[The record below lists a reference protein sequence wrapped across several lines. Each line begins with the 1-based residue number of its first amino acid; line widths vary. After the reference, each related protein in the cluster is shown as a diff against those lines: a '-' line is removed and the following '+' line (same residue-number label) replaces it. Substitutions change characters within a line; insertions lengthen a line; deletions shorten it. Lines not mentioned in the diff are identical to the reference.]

1 MERRALSLLGVIY
14 ANAVAR
20 EIQNL
25 RREICCGCKTYE
37 QDCFMMTEEE
47 GWDMHGMTA
56 IERVNAHHSV
66 WHELLNVL
74 GILNFE
80 VDKEFAD
87 HLMEVQKDPD
97 RYSVWDLLQLH
108 EDNQALANILNDL
121 LHPPAQPVESYSI
134 GYFSSPGC
142 YKYYVKGSD
151 ETFQSYE
158 PDHQKAYHGH
168 LENKLRQHFN
178 KLI

>member
-1 MERRALSLLGVIY
+1 MERRALRLLDVIY
-14 ANAVAR
+14 ANAIAR

-37 QDCFMMTEEE
+37 QDCFMMTKER
-47 GWDMHGMTA
+47 WDMHGMTA
-56 IERVNAHHSV
+56 IERFNAHHAV
-66 WHELLNVL
+66 WHEFLNVL
-74 GILNFE
+74 GILNIE

-87 HLMEVQKDPD
+87 HLMGLQKDPD
-97 RYSVWDLLQLH
+97 RYFVWDLLQLH
-108 EDNQALANILNDL
+108 ENNQALANILSDL
-121 LHPPAQPVESYSI
+121 SHPPAQPLESYSI
-134 GYFSSPGC
+134 GYFSSPGS

-158 PDHQKAYHGH
+158 TDHQKGYHGH
-168 LENKLRQHFN
+168 LQNKLREHFN

>member
-1 MERRALSLLGVIY
+1 MERRALRLLDVIY

-56 IERVNAHHSV
+56 IEQVNAHHSV
-66 WHELLNVL
+66 WHEFLNVL
-74 GILNFE
+74 GILNIE

-87 HLMEVQKDPD
+87 HLMGVQKDPD
-97 RYSVWDLLQLH
+97 RYFVWNLLRLH
-108 EDNQALANILNDL
+108 ENNQALANILNDL
-121 LHPPAQPVESYSI
+121 LHPPAQPLESYNI
-134 GYFSSPGC
+134 GYFSSPGS

-158 PDHQKAYHGH
+158 KDHQKAYHGH
-168 LENKLRQHFN
+168 LENKLREHFN